1 MCWGTKRIDRDMMRF
16 ASSAHTADTADTAP
30 KGDRIIYPVN
40 TRLVS
45 ASERILLALWV
56 GSLWVAGFVVAP
68 LLFAEL
74 DDRALAGSVAGSLF
88 TLTSYI
94 GLVSG
99 SLLLVFNGVSFRRI
113 NWRAAV
119 IVGMLLLVVVGQYVI
134 TPMVADLRVQGL
146 TDTPR
151 FGQLHGLASVL
162 FILTSV
168 LGLVL
173 VAAGQ
178 QGRD

>member
-1 MCWGTKRIDRDMMRF
+1 MTEKLLP
-16 ASSAHTADTADTAP
+16 AT
-30 KGDRIIYPVN
+30 
-40 TRLVS
+40 
-45 ASERILLALWV
+45 ERILLTLWV

-74 DDRALAGSVAGSLF
+74 DDRALAGSIAGSLF

-94 GLVSG
+94 GLLCG
-99 SLLLVFNGVSFRRI
+99 SLLLVLNAVMSRRI
-113 NWRAAV
+113 NWRAVV
-119 IVGMLLLVVVGQYVI
+119 IVCMLLLVVIGQFVI
-134 TPMVADLRVQGL
+134 TPMVAELRVQGL

-151 FGQLHGLASVL
+151 FGQMHGVASVL
-162 FILTSV
+162 FLITSV

-178 QGRD
+178 KRAS

>member
-1 MCWGTKRIDRDMMRF
+1 MTGKLLPAT
-16 ASSAHTADTADTAP
+16 
-30 KGDRIIYPVN
+30 
-40 TRLVS
+40 
-45 ASERILLALWV
+45 ERILLTLWV
-56 GSLWVAGFVVAP
+56 GSLWVAGFIVAP
-68 LLFAEL
+68 LLFSEL

-94 GLVSG
+94 GLACG
-99 SLLLVFNGVSFRRI
+99 SLLLVFNGVNFRRI
-113 NWRAAV
+113 NWRAVV
-119 IVGMLLLVVVGQYVI
+119 IVGMLLLVVVGQFVI

-173 VAAGQ
+173 VAAGRRS
-178 QGRD
+178 RDYD

>member
-1 MCWGTKRIDRDMMRF
+1 MK
-16 ASSAHTADTADTAP
+16 ASLLP
-30 KGDRIIYPVN
+30 
-40 TRLVS
+40 
-45 ASERILLALWV
+45 ASERILLTLWV

-74 DDRALAGSVAGSLF
+74 DDRALAGTVAGSLF

-94 GLVSG
+94 GLVCG
-99 SLLLVFNGVSFRRI
+99 SLLVVLNGVGFRCS
-113 NWRAAV
+113 NWRAVV
-119 IVGMLLLVVVGQYVI
+119 IVCMLLLVVIGQFVI
-134 TPMVADLRVQGL
+134 APMVADLRVQGL

-168 LGLVL
+168 LGLLL
-173 VAAGQ
+173 VAAGR
-178 QGRD
+178 RDRDYD

>member
-1 MCWGTKRIDRDMMRF
+1 ML
-16 ASSAHTADTADTAP
+16 TAT
-30 KGDRIIYPVN
+30 
-40 TRLVS
+40 
-45 ASERILLALWV
+45 ERILLTLWV

-74 DDRALAGSVAGSLF
+74 DSRAQAGSVAGSLF

-94 GLVSG
+94 GLVCG
-99 SLLLVFNGVSFRRI
+99 SLLLLVNGTVFRCI
-113 NWRAAV
+113 NWRLVV
-119 IVGMLLLVVVGQYVI
+119 IVCMLLLVAVGQFVI

-146 TDTPR
+146 SGTPR

-162 FILTSV
+162 FIITSV

-178 QGRD
+178 QGRDQ

>member
-1 MCWGTKRIDRDMMRF
+1 MK
-16 ASSAHTADTADTAP
+16 ANLLP
-30 KGDRIIYPVN
+30 
-40 TRLVS
+40 
-45 ASERILLALWV
+45 ASERTLLTLWIGALWV
-56 GSLWVAGFVVAP
+56 IGFIVTPA
-68 LLFAEL
+68 LFAEL

-94 GLVSG
+94 GLVCG
-99 SLLLVFNGVSFRRI
+99 GQLLVINGVSFRRI
-113 NWRAAV
+113 NWRAVV
-119 IVGMLLLVVVGQYVI
+119 IVFLLMLVVIGQFVI
-134 TPMVADLRVQGL
+134 TPLVVDLRVQGL

-162 FILTSV
+162 FIITSV

-178 QGRD
+178 QGRNQDRSP

>member
-1 MCWGTKRIDRDMMRF
+1 MK
-16 ASSAHTADTADTAP
+16 ASLLPAA
-30 KGDRIIYPVN
+30 
-40 TRLVS
+40 
-45 ASERILLALWV
+45 ERILLTLWV

-74 DDRALAGSVAGSLF
+74 DDRAQAGSVAGSLF

-94 GLVSG
+94 GLVCG
-99 SLLLVFNGVSFRRI
+99 RLLVLVNGRVFRCI
-113 NWRAAV
+113 NWRLVV
-119 IVGMLLLVVVGQYVI
+119 IVCMLLLVAVGQFVI

-146 TDTPR
+146 SGTPR

-162 FILTSV
+162 FIITSV
-168 LGLVL
+168 LGLLL

-178 QGRD
+178 QGRDQ

>member
-1 MCWGTKRIDRDMMRF
+1 MKATLL
-16 ASSAHTADTADTAP
+16 P
-30 KGDRIIYPVN
+30 
-40 TRLVS
+40 
-45 ASERILLALWV
+45 ASERILLTLWV
-56 GSLWVAGFVVAP
+56 GSFWVAGFVVAP
-68 LLFAEL
+68 LLFAQL

-94 GLVSG
+94 GLVCG
-99 SLLLVFNGVSFRRI
+99 SLLLVFNGVNFKCS
-113 NWRAAV
+113 NWRAVV
-119 IVGMLLLVVVGQYVI
+119 IVSMLLLVVVGQFVI

-162 FILTSV
+162 FIITSV